1 MLSVYSRSRLFC
13 LEPEPNQFG
22 RSRSRL
28 WDLKTAGAAQK
39 SGGSA
44 TLDSRLI
51 NKTQVPDPR
60 SMDPKA
66 GRIRIG
72 I

>member
-1 MLSVYSRSRLFC
+1 MPGAGAEPIWS
-13 LEPEPNQFG
+13 EPESALGPQ
-22 RSRSRL
+22 
-28 WDLKTAGAAQK
+28 TAGAAQK